1 MCPILEHFEIGCTAV
16 TADNRFG
23 SGQIWV
29 PKIVSVGALRVW
41 RPEGRLWP
49 PITALVAVYFEFG
62 QLYWGTLVPERWL
75 WLSGEGLAR
84 FHFRLWKKKRNIQI
98 FENPKNE
105 KTEITKFPFADQN
118 FELCFWRNLLP
129 SPAFPAPLFFSVV
142 FNWEKVAWL
151 IVHQNAWDLSIA
163 GTCECKSPIISISEG
178 KCWTTYKFFS
188 ISWNEIQEIEKHLK
202 FFSISWNEIQ
212 EIEKH
217 L

>member
-1 MCPILEHFEIGCTAV
+1 METGRTAV
-16 TADNRFG
+16 TANNSFG
-23 SGQIWV
+23 CGLFWV
-29 PKIVSVGALRVW
+29 RPAILGHFGTGKMAVTVG
-41 RPEGRLWP
+41 GG
-49 PITALVAVYFEFG
+49 F
-62 QLYWGTLVPERWL
+62 GTLAFPIME
-75 WLSGEGLAR
+75 
-84 FHFRLWKKKRNIQI
+84 KKRNIQI